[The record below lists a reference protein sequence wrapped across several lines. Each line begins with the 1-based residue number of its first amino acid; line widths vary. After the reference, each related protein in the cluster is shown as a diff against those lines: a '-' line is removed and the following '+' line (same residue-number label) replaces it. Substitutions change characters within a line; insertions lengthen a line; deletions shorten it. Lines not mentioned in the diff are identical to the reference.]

1 MNKSQP
7 IIIDISKD
15 LTFQYLNTLRYH
27 EEEVGLILKGHLLI
41 EYVLNEIIR
50 KRFKC
55 PGPILK
61 DQRAYTF
68 SVKLQMVYSAGYL
81 PIFLFKNIKR
91 INRIRNQLAHHLT
104 FRLDAGEFKFT
115 RTDGNEI
122 LVKCKGRPPKY
133 PARHYCKMLC
143 FGTLSQ
149 LRNHFALEVGE
160 LPLHPDVQI
169 LERK

>member
-15 LTFQYLNTLRYH
+15 LTAQYLKTLRYH

-61 DQRAYTF
+61 DQRTYTF

-91 INRIRNQLAHHLT
+91 INRVRNQLAHYLT
-104 FRLDAGEFKFT
+104 FRLDAKEFKFT
-115 RTDGNEI
+115 RSDGNET
-122 LVKCKGRPPKY
+122 LVKCKGPPPQY

-160 LPLHPDVQI
+160 LPVLTDVQI
-169 LERK
+169 